1 MHFKKSF
8 AQVIRMEKNKP
19 VRVLITGL
27 SGSGKSTVLRALED
41 IDFYCVDNLPLPLL
55 VEFLKETKKL
65 EKIAIGVDIRSLEY
79 TESFL
84 ELFNKI
90 KKLYPNLILIFTDS
104 TNETLERRFSITRRP
119 HPLSSNCS
127 IGEAIKKERQ
137 LLSQVREFS
146 NIYIDTTHLN
156 PHLLRA
162 NVLNYFEPKK
172 YNEKFIITIISFG
185 YSYGLPSN
193 ADIIF
198 DTRFIK
204 NPYFVAELKEL
215 TGENKKVQEFLQKQK
230 SYRSLI
236 NRIVNLLKF
245 YIPQVQRELRFSFT
259 IGIGCTGGMHR
270 SVACAIEISNYLEN
284 MGYNTVLIHRDIKRG
299 EI

>member
-1 MHFKKSF
+1 MK
-8 AQVIRMEKNKP
+8 KNKK
-19 VRVLITGL
+19 VRFLITGL

-65 EKIAIGVDIRSLEY
+65 EKIAIGVDIRSLKY
-79 TESFL
+79 TEGFL
-84 ELFNKI
+84 ELFKKI
-90 KKLYPNLILIFTDS
+90 KKSYPNLNLIFTDS

-119 HPLSSNCS
+119 HPLGGNSS

-137 LLSQVREFS
+137 LLSQVREFA

-162 NVLNYFEPKK
+162 NILNYFEPKK
-172 YNEKFIITIISFG
+172 YKEKFIITIISFG
-185 YSYGLPSN
+185 YSYGLPAN

-204 NPYFVAELKEL
+204 NPYFVSELRDL
-215 TGENKKVQEFLQKQK
+215 TGENKKVQDFLQKQK
-230 SYRSLI
+230 SFKVLI
-236 NRIVNLLKF
+236 NKIVNFLKF
-245 YIPQVQRELRFSFT
+245 YIPQVQKELRFSFT

-270 SVACAIEISNYLEN
+270 SVACAIFISNFLVKL
-284 MGYNTVLIHRDIKRG
+284 GYNIALIHRDIKRG

>member
-1 MHFKKSF
+1 MKINKK
-8 AQVIRMEKNKP
+8 
-19 VRVLITGL
+19 VRFLITGL

-55 VEFLKETKKL
+55 IEFLKETKKL
-65 EKIAIGVDIRSLEY
+65 EKIAIGVDIRSLKY

-84 ELFNKI
+84 ELFKKI
-90 KKLYPNLILIFTDS
+90 KKLYPNLNLIFTDS

-119 HPLSSNCS
+119 HPLGGNFS
-127 IGEAIKKERQ
+127 IGEAIKKERE
-137 LLSQVREFS
+137 LLSQVREFA

-162 NVLNYFEPKK
+162 NILNYFEPKK
-172 YNEKFIITIISFG
+172 YKEKFIITIISFG
-185 YSYGLPSN
+185 YSYGLPLN

-198 DTRFIK
+198 DTRIIE
-204 NPYFVAELKEL
+204 NPYFVSELREL
-215 TGENKKVQEFLQKQK
+215 TGENKKVQEFLMKQK
-230 SYRSLI
+230 SFRALI
-236 NRIVNLLKF
+236 NKIVYFLKF
-245 YIPQVQRELRFSFT
+245 YIPQVQKELRFSFT

-270 SVACAIEISNYLEN
+270 SVACAIAVSNFLEN
-284 MGYNTVLIHRDIKRG
+284 MDYNIALIHRDIKRG

>member
-1 MHFKKSF
+1 MK
-8 AQVIRMEKNKP
+8 KNKKI
-19 VRVLITGL
+19 RILITGL

-65 EKIAIGVDIRSLEY
+65 EKIAIGVDIRSLKY
-79 TESFL
+79 TERFL
-84 ELFNKI
+84 ELFKKI
-90 KKLYPNLILIFTDS
+90 KKSYPNLNLIFTDS

-119 HPLSSNCS
+119 HPLCGNSS

-137 LLSQVREFS
+137 LLNQVREFAD
-146 NIYIDTTHLN
+146 IYIDTTHLN

-162 NVLNYFEPKK
+162 NILNYFEPKK
-172 YNEKFIITIISFG
+172 YKEKFIITIISFG

-198 DTRFIK
+198 DVRFIK
-204 NPYFVAELKEL
+204 NPYFVSELREL

-230 SYRSLI
+230 SFRTLI
-236 NRIVNLLKF
+236 NKIVNFLKF
-245 YIPQVQRELRFSFT
+245 YIPQVQKELRFSFT

-270 SVACAIEISNYLEN
+270 SVACAVAVSNFLEN
-284 MGYNTVLIHRDIKRG
+284 MGYNVALIHRDIKRG